1 MTVPGVGPITALSFK
16 AAIDDPHRFR
26 RSRNVGAHFG
36 LTPRRHQSGTIDW
49 SGHVTKMGDVSMRG
63 ALCEGCPRS
72 LVQTQHKQ
80 TIAALPPR
88 GWTLR
93 RARTRTRLNS
103 IK

>member
-63 ALCEGCPRS
+63 ALCERVSAKLGSDSTQTDHCRS
-72 LVQTQHKQ
+72 EEHPSELQSLMRITY
-80 TIAALPPR
+80 A
-88 GWTLR
+88 
-93 RARTRTRLNS
+93 
-103 IK
+103 